1 MGGSSSAPA
10 APPAPK
16 PVDPGQSA
24 LDFTRA
30 MADPVLQGQILQSEQ
45 MYRPQYADLNLAD
58 MNTYM
63 SGSAGQKGFL
73 DLTDEATQRA
83 NTLAS
88 NQLSQ
93 QRAADI
99 GDVEALGGQAS
110 AAFMNANPALRAQM
124 ERAQGLSDSQNP
136 LQIDQGGLGQ
146 NLYGQA
152 MGASGLGA
160 AGQQLDARAQQL
172 AQSTGRLT
180 PTELRQLEQSSRAGY
195 ASRGREMGAGSVA
208 GEAFARYANERQN
221 MQQDLG
227 LAAQLN
233 QGSQQELGA
242 NRAFQGQV
250 YNADLAR
257 QQANQAAQQ
266 NRTGQDRS
274 YALALAQ
281 MQQGM
286 ASDPFMTIL
295 GRPSQSQ
302 QAGMASAQFASGLAG
317 QNMGP
322 MLFDPNAGINL
333 AMQNNSNQANY
344 QSSIYGAQAGLAG
357 AKAQAKGAMI
367 GGIASGLGAVAGG
380 MFGGPLGATLGA
392 SAGKALAGCWVAR
405 EVYGID
411 NPKWLRFREWMLHD
425 SPAPFRYLYLRYG
438 ERFAAFISNKPKLKN
453 LIRKWMD
460 KRIENA
466 PHKTP
471 QHIIEALHRQRG
483 TF

>member
-1 MGGSSSAPA
+1 
-10 APPAPK
+10 
-16 PVDPGQSA
+16 
-24 LDFTRA
+24 
-30 MADPVLQGQILQSEQ
+30 LQSEQ
-45 MYRPQYADLNLAD
+45 LYRPQYADLNLAD
-58 MNTYM
+58 MNTYL
-63 SGSAGQKGFL
+63 SGSATQKGFL

-88 NQLSQ
+88 GQISQ

-99 GDVEALGGQAS
+99 RDVESLGGQAG

-124 ERAQGLSDSQNP
+124 ERAQGLSDSADP
-136 LQIDQGGLGQ
+136 LQIEQGGLGQ
-146 NLYGQA
+146 NIYGQA

-281 MQQGM
+281 MQQGV
-286 ASDPFMTIL
+286 ASDPFMSIL

-333 AMQNNSNQANY
+333 AMQNNANQSNY
-344 QSSIYGAQAGLAG
+344 QSSIFGAQAGFAG
-357 AKAQAKGAMI
+357 AQAQARGAMI
-367 GGIASGLGAVAGG
+367 GGALGGLGSAIGG
-380 MFGGPLGATLGA
+380 GGVKKLFG
-392 SAGKALAGCWVAR
+392 
-405 EVYGID
+405 
-411 NPKWLRFREWMLHD
+411 
-425 SPAPFRYLYLRYG
+425 
-438 ERFAAFISNKPKLKN
+438 
-453 LIRKWMD
+453 
-460 KRIENA
+460 
-466 PHKTP
+466 
-471 QHIIEALHRQRG
+471 
-483 TF
+483 

>member
-1 MGGSSSAPA
+1 MGSKVTMPAAPA
-10 APPAPK
+10 APT

-45 MYRPQYADLNLAD
+45 LYRPQYADLNLAD
-58 MNTYM
+58 MNTYL
-63 SGSAGQKGFL
+63 SGSATQKGFL

-88 NQLSQ
+88 GQISQ

-99 GDVEALGGQAS
+99 RDVESLGGQAG

-233 QGSQQELGA
+233 QGNQQELGA

-281 MQQGM
+281 MQQGV
-286 ASDPFMTIL
+286 ASDPFMSIL

-302 QAGMASAQFASGLAG
+302 AAGLGSAQFASGLAG

-333 AMQNNSNQANY
+333 AMQNNANQSNY
-344 QSSIYGAQAGLAG
+344 QSSIFGAQAGFAG
-357 AKAQAKGAMI
+357 AQAQARGAMI
-367 GGIASGLGAVAGG
+367 GGALGGLGSAIGG
-380 MFGGPLGATLGA
+380 GGVKKLFG
-392 SAGKALAGCWVAR
+392 
-405 EVYGID
+405 
-411 NPKWLRFREWMLHD
+411 
-425 SPAPFRYLYLRYG
+425 
-438 ERFAAFISNKPKLKN
+438 
-453 LIRKWMD
+453 
-460 KRIENA
+460 
-466 PHKTP
+466 
-471 QHIIEALHRQRG
+471 
-483 TF
+483 

>member
-1 MGGSSSAPA
+1 MGSKVTMPAAPA
-10 APPAPK
+10 APT

-45 MYRPQYADLNLAD
+45 LYRPQYADLNLAD
-58 MNTYM
+58 MNTYL
-63 SGSAGQKGFL
+63 SGSATQKGFL

-88 NQLSQ
+88 GQISQ

-99 GDVEALGGQAS
+99 RDVESLGGQAG

-233 QGSQQELGA
+233 QGNQQELGSKS
-242 NRAFQGQV
+242 R
-250 YNADLAR
+250 LP
-257 QQANQAAQQ
+257 
-266 NRTGQDRS
+266 RS
-274 YALALAQ
+274 
-281 MQQGM
+281 G
-286 ASDPFMTIL
+286 
-295 GRPSQSQ
+295 
-302 QAGMASAQFASGLAG
+302 
-317 QNMGP
+317 
-322 MLFDPNAGINL
+322 
-333 AMQNNSNQANY
+333 
-344 QSSIYGAQAGLAG
+344 
-357 AKAQAKGAMI
+357 
-367 GGIASGLGAVAGG
+367 V
-380 MFGGPLGATLGA
+380 
-392 SAGKALAGCWVAR
+392 
-405 EVYGID
+405 
-411 NPKWLRFREWMLHD
+411 
-425 SPAPFRYLYLRYG
+425 
-438 ERFAAFISNKPKLKN
+438 
-453 LIRKWMD
+453 
-460 KRIENA
+460 
-466 PHKTP
+466 
-471 QHIIEALHRQRG
+471 
-483 TF
+483 

>member
-58 MNTYM
+58 MNTYL
-63 SGSAGQKGFL
+63 SGSATQKGFL

-88 NQLSQ
+88 GQISQ

-99 GDVEALGGQAS
+99 RDVESLGGQAG

-124 ERAQGLSDSQNP
+124 ERAQGLSDSADP
-136 LQIDQGGLGQ
+136 LQIEQGGLGQ

-281 MQQGM
+281 MQQGV

-333 AMQNNSNQANY
+333 ALQNTSNQSNY
-344 QSSIYGAQAGLAG
+344 QSSIYGSQAAMYGAQQ
-357 AKAQAKGAMI
+357 QAKGSIMSGLLGAAGSVFGGPIGGMI
-367 GGIASGLGAVAGG
+367 GGAV
-380 MFGGPLGATLGA
+380 
-392 SAGKALAGCWVAR
+392 GKKIG
-405 EVYGID
+405 
-411 NPKWLRFREWMLHD
+411 
-425 SPAPFRYLYLRYG
+425 
-438 ERFAAFISNKPKLKN
+438 
-453 LIRKWMD
+453 
-460 KRIENA
+460 
-466 PHKTP
+466 
-471 QHIIEALHRQRG
+471 
-483 TF
+483 

>member
-1 MGGSSSAPA
+1 MGSKVTMPAAPA
-10 APPAPK
+10 APT

-45 MYRPQYADLNLAD
+45 LYRPQYADLNLAD

-63 SGSAGQKGFL
+63 SGSATQKGLL

-88 NQLSQ
+88 GQMSQ

-99 GDVEALGGQAS
+99 ADVESLGGRAS
-110 AAFMNANPALRAQM
+110 AAFMNANPALKAQM
-124 ERAQGLSDSQNP
+124 ERAQGLSGSADP
-136 LQIDQGGLGQ
+136 LQIEQGGLGQ

-233 QGSQQELGA
+233 QGSQQEIGANRAYYLQDQGA

-281 MQQGM
+281 MQQGV

-333 AMQNNSNQANY
+333 AMQNNANQSNY

-357 AKAQAKGAMI
+357 ANAQAKGSAI
-367 GGIASGLGAVAGG
+367 GGIASGIGSGIAGYAGLVA
-380 MFGGPLGATLGA
+380 L
-392 SAGKALAGCWVAR
+392 
-405 EVYGID
+405 
-411 NPKWLRFREWMLHD
+411 
-425 SPAPFRYLYLRYG
+425 
-438 ERFAAFISNKPKLKN
+438 
-453 LIRKWMD
+453 
-460 KRIENA
+460 
-466 PHKTP
+466 
-471 QHIIEALHRQRG
+471 
-483 TF
+483 

>member
-58 MNTYM
+58 MNTYL
-63 SGSAGQKGFL
+63 SGSATQKGFL

-88 NQLSQ
+88 GQISQ

-99 GDVEALGGQAS
+99 RDVESLGGQAG

-124 ERAQGLSDSQNP
+124 ERAQGLSDSADP
-136 LQIDQGGLGQ
+136 LQIEQGGLGQ

-172 AQSTGRLT
+172 AQSTGKLT

-281 MQQGM
+281 MQQGV

-333 AMQNNSNQANY
+333 ALQNTSNQSNY
-344 QSSIYGAQAGLAG
+344 QSSIYGSQAAMYGAQQ
-357 AKAQAKGAMI
+357 QAKGSIMSGLLGAAGSVFGGPIGGMI
-367 GGIASGLGAVAGG
+367 GGAV
-380 MFGGPLGATLGA
+380 
-392 SAGKALAGCWVAR
+392 GKKIG
-405 EVYGID
+405 
-411 NPKWLRFREWMLHD
+411 
-425 SPAPFRYLYLRYG
+425 
-438 ERFAAFISNKPKLKN
+438 
-453 LIRKWMD
+453 
-460 KRIENA
+460 
-466 PHKTP
+466 
-471 QHIIEALHRQRG
+471 
-483 TF
+483 